1 MSLEEKVARLL
12 RPEVR
17 AIDAYHVQA
26 AQGLVKLDAME
37 NPYTWP
43 EALQREWL
51 QRLKEVPVN
60 RYPDAA
66 ASQLKARLRDAC
78 GVPEGM
84 ELLLGNGSDEIIQ
97 ILVMALARPG
107 AVVLAPEPTFVMYR
121 NLSLALD
128 VDFVGV
134 PLAENDFSLDAEAML
149 AAIGKHE
156 PAVTFLARPNNP
168 TGTLFDR
175 DLVTRLIE
183 ASPGLVVV
191 DEAYHP
197 FAEDSFMEQLKD
209 YDNLLIMR
217 TLSKQGLAALRLG
230 FLAGLPAWLREFDK
244 LRLPYNINSLTQASV
259 SFILE
264 HSDVLDEQ
272 AARIRAER
280 ENLFQSLQELEGV
293 TPWPSRSNFI
303 LLRTE
308 NRPGPEVFQGLKE
321 EGVLV
326 KNVHGADPLLDNCL
340 RVTVSTPEEN
350 ARFLAAL
357 KAVL

>member
-17 AIDAYHVQA
+17 AIAAYHVQEA
-26 AQGLVKLDAME
+26 KGLVKLDAME

-43 EALQREWL
+43 EALQQEWL
-51 QRLKEVPVN
+51 QRLKQVPVN
-60 RYPDAA
+60 RYPDATA
-66 ASQLKARLRDAC
+66 GELKQRLRQAC
-78 GVPEGM
+78 GIPAGM
-84 ELLLGNGSDEIIQ
+84 DLLLGNGSDEIIQ
-97 ILVMALARPG
+97 IIIMALAKPG

-121 NLSLALD
+121 NLALAAD
-128 VDFVGV
+128 VDFIGV
-134 PLAENDFSLDAEAML
+134 PLNGDDFSLDRKAML
-149 AAIGKHE
+149 AALDQHQ
-156 PAVTFLARPNNP
+156 PAITFLARPNNP

-175 DLVTRLIE
+175 ELVTRIIE
-183 ASPGLVVV
+183 TSPGLVVV

-197 FAEDSFMEQLKD
+197 FAEDSFMEQLGD
-209 YDNLLIMR
+209 YDNLLVMR

-230 FLAGLPAWLREFDK
+230 FLAGRPEWLHEFDK

-264 HSDVLDEQ
+264 HADVLDEQ
-272 AARIRAER
+272 AAKIRAER
-280 ENLFQSLQELEGV
+280 ESLYQALLNMEGV

-303 LLRTE
+303 LFRTE
-308 NRPGPEVFQGLKE
+308 TRPGPEVFEGLKE
-321 EGVLV
+321 QGVLI

-350 ARFLAAL
+350 GKFLQAL
-357 KAVL
+357 RAVL